1 MVKRMNGNEIIKRLK
16 TEGWRVKRVRGSHH
30 MPEKEGLIVP
40 VPVHGTAG
48 IGKGLL
54 ADIERQTGVKLK

>member
-1 MVKRMNGNEIIKRLK
+1 MGNGGRRANFALMAN
-16 TEGWRVKRVRGSHH
+16 GWRAKRIRGSHH
-30 MPEKEGLIVP
+30 MMEKDGRVIP
-40 VPVHGTAG
+40 IPVHGTAD

>member
-1 MVKRMNGNEIIKRLK
+1 MNGKQVIAKLK
-16 TEGWRVKRVRGSHH
+16 EVGWMPGRMRGSHH
-30 MPEKEGLIVP
+30 LMNKDGKSVP
-40 VPVHGTAG
+40 VPVHGTKD

>member
-1 MVKRMNGNEIIKRLK
+1 MNGNDIIKRLK
-16 TEGWRVKRVRGSHH
+16 ADGWRVKRIRGSHH
-30 MPEKEGLIVP
+30 MMVKEGRVIP
-40 VPVHGTAG
+40 VPVHGTAD

>member
-1 MVKRMNGNEIIKRLK
+1 MNGSDIIKRLK
-16 TEGWRVKRVRGSHH
+16 ADGWRVKRIRGSHH
-30 MPEKEGLIVP
+30 MMKKEGRVIP
-40 VPVHGTAG
+40 VPVHGTAD

>member
-1 MVKRMNGNEIIKRLK
+1 MVEANVLLPTDRK
-16 TEGWRVKRVRGSHH
+16 TEGWGVKRIRGSHH
-30 MPEKEGLIVP
+30 MLEKDGRIVP
-40 VPVHGTAG
+40 VPVHGTAE

>member
-1 MVKRMNGNEIIKRLK
+1 MNGNEIIKRLK
-16 TEGWRVKRVRGSHH
+16 AEGWSVKRVRGSHH
-30 MPEKEGLIVP
+30 MLEKNGRVVP
-40 VPVHGTAG
+40 VPVHGVLGAAD

>member
-1 MVKRMNGNEIIKRLK
+1 MNGSEIIKRLK
-16 TEGWRVKRVRGSHH
+16 AEGWTVKRIRGSHH
-30 MPEKEGLIVP
+30 MLEKDGRVVP
-40 VPVHGTAG
+40 VPVHGAND

>member
-1 MVKRMNGNEIIKRLK
+1 MNGNEIIKRLMAA
-16 TEGWRVKRVRGSHH
+16 GWTLKRIRGSHH
-30 MPEKEGLIVP
+30 VMEKNGRVIP
-40 VPVHGTAG
+40 VPVHGSAD

>member
-1 MVKRMNGNEIIKRLK
+1 MNGNEIIKRLK
-16 TEGWRVKRVRGSHH
+16 VEGWNVKRIRGSHH
-30 MPEKEGLIVP
+30 MLEKEGCVVP
-40 VPVHGTAG
+40 VPVHGTAD